1 MTGYPAHPLAAIFP
15 LMPVAEMRELADDIV
30 TCGLREPIVL
40 LDGMVL
46 DGRNRLAACAFAE
59 VEPRFVDFDGD
70 DALAFVLSHNL
81 HRRHLTE
88 SQRAMVA
95 ARIAKLPRGRPGS
108 ENPSID
114 GISTETAAARLNVGE
129 STVERAKRVLR
140 DGAEELQA
148 AVDQRKL
155 TVNTA
160 VALASLSKAE
170 QIEVLASADPA
181 AVKTIARQVR
191 AAQQRV
197 RHGVRLA
204 HMDMIA
210 EKGRAMAP
218 ADTALVYPVY
228 YADPP
233 WRFAVRSEETG
244 REKSAENHYPT
255 LPTPEIVALM
265 TRLTEGPHAAVMFLW
280 ATNPMLTDA
289 LSVLS
294 ACGFAYVHHW
304 IWDKEVAGHGYWG
317 RDRHEL
323 LLIGR
328 RGEVAAPLP
337 GSQPETVFRVRKGGH
352 SEKPAIFAETIE
364 RLYPGIAR
372 IELFARSPRPGW
384 GVWGFESGPAP
395 AGSEQPVA
403 VSKDEKAGSVPEA
416 PGTRQEAGSASHG
429 KVGGVASACSAL
441 AAASAIAE
449 RRELDEDAGG
459 NGVTAGETATA
470 RKSGVSPAD
479 KGDKGR
485 GIPAGGP
492 TFPSSPDP
500 HFPGSDDGRPQPS
513 SDAAG
518 AKSGVDPSTAGR
530 AGRKART
537 SSGQS
542 EQQPAG
548 APQAGTEPGSGASAS
563 VTPLSPEFMP

>member
-1 MTGYPAHPLAAIFP
+1 MTGYPAHPLADIFP
-15 LMPVAEMRELADDIV
+15 LLPEAEVRELADDIV
-30 TCGLREPIVL
+30 TYGQRMPIVL

-59 VEPRFVDFDGD
+59 VEPVFETYAGD
-70 DALAFVLSHNL
+70 DPLGFVLSHNL

-181 AVKTIARQVR
+181 AVKTIAKQVR

-210 EKGRAMAP
+210 EKGRASAP
-218 ADTALVYPVY
+218 ATEALVYPVY

-233 WRFAVRSEETG
+233 WRFAVRAEETG

-255 LPTPEIVALM
+255 LPAPEIVDLM
-265 TRLTEGPHAAVMFLW
+265 TRLTAGPHAAVMFLW
-280 ATNPMLTDA
+280 ATNPMLADA

-294 ACGFAYVHHW
+294 ACGFSYVHHW
-304 IWDKEVAGHGYWG
+304 IWDKEVAGTGYWG

-352 SEKPAIFAETIE
+352 SAKPDVFAETIE

-372 IELFARSPRPGW
+372 IELFSRSPRPGW
-384 GVWGFESGPAP
+384 DVWGFEADLPI
-395 AGSEQPVA
+395 EPVA
-403 VSKDEKAGSVPEA
+403 QSSASNAGARRRAEAGNAGSVPEA
-416 PGTRQEAGSASHG
+416 APN
-429 KVGGVASACSAL
+429 VGA
-441 AAASAIAE
+441 
-449 RRELDEDAGG
+449 RRA
-459 NGVTAGETATA
+459 
-470 RKSGVSPAD
+470 K
-479 KGDKGR
+479 
-485 GIPAGGP
+485 
-492 TFPSSPDP
+492 
-500 HFPGSDDGRPQPS
+500 
-513 SDAAG
+513 AG
-518 AKSGVDPSTAGR
+518 AA
-530 AGRKART
+530 
-537 SSGQS
+537 
-542 EQQPAG
+542 
-548 APQAGTEPGSGASAS
+548 
-563 VTPLSPEFMP
+563 